1 MTATAYGKIKEQ
13 QEAYSRKQKVDFIDQ
28 EKIIQELEKAKSP
41 GKEQIKAIIAK
52 AREAKG
58 LTPFE
63 AAALLQTADPE
74 LKQEIYAAAGQVK
87 ETIYGKR
94 IVLFAP
100 LYLSN
105 HCINNC
111 KYCGYGQAN
120 QITRKKLTMA
130 EIAEEVKVLERMG
143 HKRLA
148 LEVGEDPVNCPLD
161 YILEAI
167 KVIYS
172 TSEEQ
177 GAIRRVNVNIAATT
191 VENYRKLK
199 EAGIG
204 TYILFQET
212 YHQETYEK
220 MHPSGPKSS
229 YYYHSTALDRA
240 MEGGIDDVGAGVLFG
255 LYDYKFEVLAM
266 LYHAL
271 HLEERFGV
279 GPHTISVP
287 RLRPAAGMNLQD
299 FPHLVSDQE
308 FKDIVAVFRLAVPYT
323 GIILSTREAPAF
335 RDEVIKLGVSQI
347 SAGSC
352 TGVGAYKKEYDEPVM
367 DFSAEMMQADDTAQ
381 FKVEDQRS
389 PDEILANLCSQGYL
403 PSYCTACYR
412 QGRTGDRFMQL
423 AKSGDICN
431 VCLPNALM
439 TFQEYLLDYAS
450 PATKQLGEQTIN
462 HFLKEIRNEKA
473 RVLTVKNL
481 EKIKAGVRDLYF

>member
-1 MTATAYGKIKEQ
+1 MTAIAYNHLKE
-13 QEAYSRKQKVDFIDQ
+13 ETEKLAGKQKVDFIDQ
-28 EKIIQELEKAKSP
+28 NLIENNLRQAKQAT
-41 GKEQIKAIIAK
+41 KEEIKAIISKAK
-52 AREAKG
+52 EAKG
-58 LTPFE
+58 LSPLE
-63 AAALLQTADPE
+63 AAVLLQTADPE
-74 LKQEIYAAAGQVK
+74 LKKEIHAAAGEVK

-105 HCINNC
+105 FCVNNC
-111 KYCGYGQAN
+111 KYCGYGHSN
-120 QITRKKLTMA
+120 KITRKKLTMD
-130 EIAEEVKVLERMG
+130 EIRDEVIALEKMG

-148 LEVGEDPVNCPLD
+148 LEVGEDPVNCPIDYVLD
-161 YILEAI
+161 AI

-177 GAIRRVNVNIAATT
+177 GSIRRVNVNIAATT

-212 YHQETYEK
+212 YHQGTYEE
-220 MHPSGPKSS
+220 MHPTGPKSS
-229 YYYHSTALDRA
+229 YSYHTTAMDRA
-240 MEGGIDDVGAGVLFG
+240 MEGGIDDVGTGVLFG
-255 LYDYKFEVLAM
+255 LYDYKFEVLAT

-287 RLRPAAGMNLQD
+287 RLKPAAGMNLED
-299 FPHLVSDQE
+299 FPYLVKDEE
-308 FKDIVAVFRLAVPYT
+308 FKDIVAIFRLAVPYT
-323 GIILSTREAPAF
+323 GIILSTREGAVF

-352 TGVGAYKKEYDEPVM
+352 TGIGAYKKEFEEKTCKKGP
-367 DFSAEMMQADDTAQ
+367 DDTAQ
-381 FKVEDQRS
+381 FKVEDLRS
-389 PDEILANLCSQGYL
+389 PDEILANLCTQGYL

-423 AKSGDICN
+423 AKSGNICN

-439 TFQEYLLDYAS
+439 TFQEYLIDYAS
-450 PATKQLGEQTIN
+450 PETRELGEKTIN
-462 HFLKEIRNEKA
+462 HFIGEIQNEK
-473 RVLTVKNL
+473 VKELTAKNL
-481 EKIKAGVRDLYF
+481 EKIKTGVRDLYL